1 MRRPRTITLVIMG
14 GGLATLGAVTLGATS
29 GRSCQPPPAQPGA
42 PPANDTACQH
52 SSGGSGY
59 IGTGSSG
66 SGSGS
71 QASTSA
77 RGGFGASGSAH
88 GGE

>member
-14 GGLATLGAVTLGATS
+14 GGLATLGVVTLGATS

-42 PPANDTACQH
+42 PPANNTACQH
-52 SSGGSGY
+52 TSGGIGYIGSGRSSGGSDA
-59 IGTGSSG
+59 T
-66 SGSGS
+66 
-71 QASTSA
+71 TSA
-77 RGGFGASGSAH
+77 RGGFGASGGAH

>member
-14 GGLATLGAVTLGATS
+14 SGLATLGAVTLGATS
-29 GRSCQPPPAQPGA
+29 GPCQPPSVQPDA
-42 PPANDTACQH
+42 PPADPTACH
-52 SSGGSGY
+52 HGSGGIGY
-59 IGTGSSG
+59 IGSG
-66 SGSGS
+66 RFGGGS
-71 QASTSA
+71 QASSSA